1 MKKLFMFA
9 VLATASFANCYAQDI
24 DPEKYYI
31 RNSLYMIKLDEAPA
45 NEEYANAYKIM
56 NSAFDQIDFG
66 KNYPRYNDFAL
77 SERHIDFESTPT
89 ATQAEQDAF
98 GKSTVVEKALD
109 DYLKQNGL
117 KKARSEYEYAAR
129 LSKYFEKEHT
139 AGKLIAKWYNK
150 PGTPEDKVDFDLDQR
165 MTIRELGMQG
175 LSYNALGSSSA
186 AYDAQSVE
194 SINKLIS
201 NSYVCVVRY
210 GYVDAQEYIAVAQAV
225 TNMVTSRL
233 GGIGA
238 IAQLGAN
245 AIASKIKGY
254 FVRSNAY
261 LFRLD
266 WDDDKRMIIEGTADV
281 KGIVEKPDE
290 WQSLL
295 TNDNFKL
302 KYVGKSSK
310 YAPGAMTMKAGAL
323 DKLIERGTLRA
334 TDKAFA
340 ALQRDHE
347 EFRPMTSL
355 EEQDGKLIAHIG
367 MKEGIKSG
375 DKFNVLKPVVDA
387 DGKFK
392 EWKNVGTIK
401 VNKGCIW
408 DNRAGA
414 GEKIEGEAED
424 KSDKDA
430 DEASKNPWTE
440 FKEKPSKNIGV
451 GCMIQ
456 LTK

>member
-9 VLATASFANCYAQDI
+9 VLAGASFTTAFAQQE
-24 DPEKYYI
+24 DPDKYYI
-31 RNSLYMIKLDEAPA
+31 RNSLYMIKLDEAAP
-45 NEEYANAYKIM
+45 NEEYANAYEIM
-56 NSAFDQIDFG
+56 NATFDKIDFA
-66 KNYPRYNDFAL
+66 KSYERYNDFAL
-77 SERHIDFESTPT
+77 TERHIDFDATPE

-98 GKSTVVEKALD
+98 GKKNMVELALD
-109 DYLKQNGL
+109 DYLKSQGL

-129 LSKYFEKEHT
+129 LSKYFDQQST
-139 AGKLIAKWYNK
+139 ANKLVAKWFSEQ
-150 PGTPEDKVDFDLDQR
+150 GTPEGKVKIDEKMQ
-165 MTIRELGMQG
+165 TIYELGLKG
-175 LSYNALGSSSA
+175 LSQE
-186 AYDAQSVE
+186 AYDNAVATSSLTGLAQGSAD
-194 SINKLIS
+194 KLIG

-210 GYVDAQEYIAVAQAV
+210 GYVPAEEYVAVAQAAI
-225 TNMVTSRL
+225 NAIGSRL

-238 IAQLGAN
+238 LASLGAN

-254 FVRSNAY
+254 FIRSNAY
-261 LFRLD
+261 LFQVD
-266 WDDDKRMIIEGTADV
+266 W
-281 KGIVEKPDE
+281 KPELQTRIYTEYWGKDE
-290 WQSLL
+290 ATQQKLMSD
-295 TNDNFKL
+295 DNFKL

-310 YAPGAMTMKAGAL
+310 YAPGAMTMKAAAL

-347 EFRPMTSL
+347 EFRPMASL
-355 EEQDGKLIAHIG
+355 HEEGGKLIAKIG

-375 DKFNVLKPVVDA
+375 DKFNVFEMVQSKNGA
-387 DGKFK
+387 DI

-401 VNKGCIW
+401 VNKGCVW

-424 KSDKDA
+424 KSDKD
-430 DEASKNPWTE
+430 EEEGTKNPWTE
-440 FKEKPSKNIGV
+440 FKEKPSGKIHE
-451 GCMIQ
+451 GCMIR